1 MRHIRTFH
9 DNNPNKCS
17 CGRLCRS
24 KSELIIHQR
33 VHTKE
38 KPLAQDVVLETLV
51 ELTKGYSGAEIA
63 AVCNEAAI
71 KALEEMVTCYAN
83 NLQASGDD
91 SIKMK
96 HFDIAL
102 SSIAPRITSESIEM
116 YNAFKTKNH

>member
-1 MRHIRTFH
+1 VPLP
-9 DNNPNKCS
+9 DNKT
-17 CGRLCRS
+17 RL
-24 KSELIIHQR
+24 EIIK

-38 KPLAQDVVLETLV
+38 KPLAQDIVLETLV

-71 KALEEMVTCYAN
+71 KALEEMVTCYDN
-83 NLQASGDD
+83 NLQACGDD

-102 SSIAPRITSESIEM
+102 SSIAPRITAESLEM